1 MHSEDHAGGG
11 RTEPAAAAPTW
22 PLLFAGLGLA
32 VSVAIVVLHVA
43 SRNREAYGIN
53 TFGYAQAML
62 VLAEP
67 TLGALI
73 LRRHPRHV
81 IGWIFVGIG
90 LSSGVAGLGHEW
102 AVFNIGR
109 SPQLTGADIGLW
121 LGDWLW
127 LPGFELLPT
136 VVILLFPTG
145 RPPSRPWWIVAG
157 AAVAFVVVDMTWAA
171 LTPLP
176 TERPPGLESFGHPLG
191 RTGEPQRLEDV
202 VGFVPFLALGLVLLS
217 VAGMITRLLRSRG
230 VERDQL
236 LWFVLGT
243 CAWVTILVL
252 EQFVPVLEP
261 IVGPLAAIL
270 FLLGGA
276 AIGMLRHDL
285 LDVNRVINRALA
297 FALLSGLLAM
307 VYVATIGLAAALFG
321 RRSDPVVTGFAVA
334 AVVAAAY
341 LLRSRLQ
348 RAIDRLMYGDRVD
361 PYALSSRL
369 QEQIAVATDRRLV
382 MSTIAETIAGSLKL
396 SGVEIHVRRVDDLEL
411 ASRTGR
417 PEGDPLRLPLRH
429 QGEDVGTLTVSRWR
443 GEPFRGDE
451 MRLLEGLALQLASAV
466 HSVRV
471 ADDLHRSRELLVL
484 SREEERRRIRRDLH
498 DGLGPTLA
506 AIALQLDLARELNT
520 DDATQTLGRLKDEVT
535 AAITGVRNL
544 VYELRPP
551 ALDELGLVAALEQW
565 ISTLQGP
572 GAPRFAFNADGDLG
586 SLPAAVEVAVYR
598 IVSEAVT
605 NVVRHAAASVC
616 EIELALTDV
625 LFLEVRDDG
634 RGLAVGYRSGV
645 GLASMRER
653 VAELG
658 GSLSIAG
665 SDGEG
670 TTITVRVP
678 KDHG

>member
-1 MHSEDHAGGG
+1 
-11 RTEPAAAAPTW
+11 
-22 PLLFAGLGLA
+22 LVFAGLGLA

-43 SRNREAYGIN
+43 NRSRESYDIN

-67 TLGALI
+67 MLGALI
-73 LRRHPRHV
+73 LRRHPRHP

-90 LSSGVAGLGHEW
+90 LSSGLAGLGHEW
-102 AVFNIGR
+102 AVFNVGR
-109 SPQLTGADIGLW
+109 SPQLAGADIGLW
-121 LGDWLW
+121 VGDWLW

-145 RPPSRPWWIVAG
+145 RPPSKPWWIVVG
-157 AAVAFVVVDMTWAA
+157 AAVVFVVVDMAWAA

-176 TERPPGLESFGHPLG
+176 PDVPADLVLFEHPLG
-191 RTGEPQRLEDV
+191 RTGEPHRLEDV
-202 VGFVPFLALGLVLLS
+202 AGFVPAFALGLVLLS

-236 LWFVLGT
+236 LWFVLGA
-243 CAWVTILVL
+243 CGWIAILVL
-252 EQFVPVLEP
+252 EQFVSALEP

-276 AIGMLRHDL
+276 AIGMLRHNL

-297 FALLSGLLAM
+297 FALLSGLLAV

-321 RRSDPVVTGFAVA
+321 RRNDPVVTGFGIA

-341 LLRSRLQ
+341 PLRSRLQ

-382 MSTIAETIAGSLKL
+382 MSTIAETIEDSLKL
-396 SGVEIHVRRVDDLEL
+396 SGVEIYARRGDDLEL
-411 ASRTGR
+411 ASSTGR
-417 PEGDPLRLPLRH
+417 LERDPLQLPLRH
-429 QGEDVGTLTVSRWR
+429 QGEDVGKLTVSRWR
-443 GEPFRGDE
+443 GEPFRADE
-451 MRLLEGLALQLASAV
+451 IRLLEGLALQLASAV

-506 AIALQLDLARELNT
+506 AIALQLDLAREAGN
-520 DDATQTLGRLKDEVT
+520 DDTPQVLGRLKDEVT
-535 AAITGVRNL
+535 AAIADVRNL
-544 VYELRPP
+544 VYDLRPP

-565 ISTLQGP
+565 LSALRGP
-572 GAPRFAFNADGDLG
+572 QAPSFVLNVDGDLG

-605 NVVRHAAASVC
+605 NVVRHAAARRC
-616 EIELALTDV
+616 EIELALDGA
-625 LFLEVRDDG
+625 LSLEIRDDG
-634 RGLAVGYRSGV
+634 IGLPDGYRSGV
-645 GLASMRER
+645 GVASIRER

-658 GSLSIAG
+658 GTLSIIG
-665 SDGEG
+665 TGGEG
-670 TTITVRVP
+670 TTVGVRIP
-678 KDHG
+678 RGSW